1 MLSAEERA
9 ELQHIA
15 RSWSRPYG
23 HVMRAKVVLLAAD
36 GMENAAIAKKL
47 DLPPQLVT
55 KWRKR
60 YYEEGMEG
68 LEDRPRTGRPPGF
81 SPSGGSGGEGAGM

>member
-1 MLSAEERA
+1 
-9 ELQHIA
+9 
-15 RSWSRPYG
+15 
-23 HVMRAKVVLLAAD
+23 MRAKVVLLAAE

-47 DLPPQLVT
+47 DLPPQLVA

-60 YYEEGMEG
+60 YYEEGMAG

-81 SPSGGSGGEGAGM
+81 PPSGGSSGEGAGM